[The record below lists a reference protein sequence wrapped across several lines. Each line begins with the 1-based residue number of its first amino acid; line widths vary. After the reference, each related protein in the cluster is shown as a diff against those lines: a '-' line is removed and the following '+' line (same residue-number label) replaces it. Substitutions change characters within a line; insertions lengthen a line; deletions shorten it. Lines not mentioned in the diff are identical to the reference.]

1 MAKWKTPSPIKQ
13 DLSFITKHSLKTN
26 NDNLRPADVVRL
38 VRSFIGVKLYGTD
51 IESIDAVP
59 GGYVVTIHPRNPFY
73 CGTFKIKY
81 RKYII

>member
-13 DLSFITKHSLKTN
+13 DLSFITKHSLKTD

-38 VRSFIGVKLYGTD
+38 VRSFIGTALYCTD
-51 IESIDAVP
+51 IESINTVP
-59 GGYVVTIHPRNPFY
+59 GGYAVAIHSGNPFY
-73 CGTFKIKY
+73 CGSFKIKY